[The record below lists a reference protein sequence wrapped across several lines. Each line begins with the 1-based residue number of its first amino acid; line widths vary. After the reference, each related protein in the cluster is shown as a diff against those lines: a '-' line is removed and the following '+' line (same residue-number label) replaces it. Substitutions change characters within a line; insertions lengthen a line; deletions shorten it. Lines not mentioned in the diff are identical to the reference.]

1 MPEQPG
7 DHLPVDRPESWPVH
21 ESQDLHRDDWVM
33 ALRADHLSR
42 PGHEHERFRRL
53 VLEHPGAVVVL
64 AVDDQDRVLVLEQY
78 RHPAGR
84 RFVELPAGLCDVPG
98 EDPLVTARRELLEEA
113 ELEAAS
119 WEHLLTL
126 HTSPGISSER
136 IEVYLARDLT
146 PGRHEDF
153 AAEHEEADMTVRW
166 VPLDD
171 LVAAVLDRRV
181 TDGPLVAAVLAH
193 ALQRAAPRPGDTA

>member
-1 MPEQPG
+1 MPDEAG
-7 DHLPVDRPESWPVH
+7 LRPVDRPESWPVH
-21 ESQDLHRDDWVM
+21 ASEDLHRDDWVV

-42 PGHEHERFRRL
+42 PGHDHERFRRL

-64 AVDDQDRVLVLEQY
+64 AVDDADRVLVLEQY
-78 RHPAGR
+78 RHPAAR

-98 EDPLVTARRELLEEA
+98 EDPLVTAQRELLEEA
-113 ELEAAS
+113 ELVAAS

-126 HTSPGISSER
+126 HPSPGISAER
-136 IEVYLARDLT
+136 IEVYVARELSA
-146 PGRHEDF
+146 GRRDGF

-171 LVAAVLDRRV
+171 LVAAVLERRV

-193 ALQRAAPRPGDTA
+193 AQRGAAPRPGDGA